1 MLPNVARL
9 CSAKDTTMTDR
20 RRFLRTAAA
29 CAALAAGC
37 PGLAVAREW
46 VLLGSRDVRLAG
58 DADTIPVKAPK
69 GQFRQIQL
77 RVRGNGV
84 FIHDLTVVYG
94 NGAADDIP
102 VRAHIPQGGATR
114 VIDLRGGSR
123 NIKSVR
129 LRYRSE
135 RDGQGHARV
144 EVWGS

>member
-1 MLPNVARL
+1 MP
-9 CSAKDTTMTDR
+9 R
-20 RRFLRTAAA
+20 RRALLHWAVGAT
-29 CAALAAGC
+29 ALAAAW
-37 PGLAVAREW
+37 PARLLAREW

-58 DADTIPVKAPK
+58 DADAIPVTAAK
-69 GQFRQIQL
+69 GPFRRIQL

-94 NGAADDIP
+94 NGAAEDVP

-114 VIDLRGGSR
+114 VIDLRGGNR
-123 NIKSVR
+123 NVKSVR

>member
-1 MLPNVARL
+1 MI
-9 CSAKDTTMTDR
+9 R
-20 RRFLRTAAA
+20 RRAFLQLSSAGVLLA
-29 CAALAAGC
+29 CLHPAPAL
-37 PGLAVAREW
+37 AREW

>member
-1 MLPNVARL
+1 MLL
-9 CSAKDTTMTDR
+9 
-20 RRFLRTAAA
+20 A
-29 CAALAAGC
+29 CLHPAPAL
-37 PGLAVAREW
+37 AREW

-102 VRAHIPQGGATR
+102 VETVTR
-114 VIDLRGGSR
+114 EEMIAAARRYMPSHR
-123 NIKSVR
+123 QAYVR
-129 LRYRSE
+129 LVLK
-135 RDGQGHARV
+135 GQ
-144 EVWGS
+144 

>member
-1 MLPNVARL
+1 MI
-9 CSAKDTTMTDR
+9 R
-20 RRFLRTAAA
+20 RRAFLHLPVAGVVLA
-29 CAALAAGC
+29 CLRPTTVLA
-37 PGLAVAREW
+37 RDW
-46 VLLGSRDVRLAG
+46 TLLGSRDVRLAG
-58 DADTIPVKAPK
+58 DADVIPVTAAK

-94 NGAADDIP
+94 NGTSEDIP

>member
-1 MLPNVARL
+1 MPSPWATLV
-9 CSAKDTTMTDR
+9 
-20 RRFLRTAAA
+20 
-29 CAALAAGC
+29 
-37 PGLAVAREW
+37 REW

-58 DADTIPVKAPK
+58 DADTVPVKAPK

-84 FIHDLTVVYG
+84 FIHDLTVVYR
-94 NGAADDIP
+94 NGAAGGGP
-102 VRAHIPQGGATR
+102 VPAPISPRGATR